1 MTDRDKHNLDFLI
14 HANEE
19 EFDSWIRKASDD
31 DIDYALTLIRNR
43 KALIIQEELELTDE
57 VKNCEYARV
66 LLTKYQLKGE

>member
-19 EFDSWIRKASDD
+19 EFDAWISKASDN
-31 DIDYALTLIRNR
+31 DIEYALTLIRNR

-57 VKNCEYARV
+57 VKNCEYVRV
-66 LLTKYQLKGE
+66 LLTKYQLKGN

>member
-1 MTDRDKHNLDFLI
+1 MTDRDKNNLDFLI

-19 EFDSWIRKASDD
+19 EFDAWISKASDN
-31 DIDYALTLIRNR
+31 DINYALTLIRNR

-66 LLTKYQLKGE
+66 LLTKFQLKGN